1 MLKGNKLKGL
11 DLYFEVNAFVC
22 LFVFVLLFWGHKH
35 SAQVHEAYFK
45 VNAFIC
51 KCIGVFGDKTK
62 IHSAQVHE
70 AEFAEEQFWATP
82 PDSTDGNHAD
92 CALLS
97 R

>member
-1 MLKGNKLKGL
+1 MHL
-11 DLYFEVNAFVC
+11 FVC
-22 LFVFVLLFWGHKH
+22 LCLYCCFGDT
-35 SAQVHEAYFK
+35 STPNQVHEAYIK

-51 KCIGVFGDKTK
+51 KCIGVFRDRTK

-82 PDSTDGNHAD
+82 PDSTEGNHAD